1 MKQFRIKI
9 SSRVWTSSIVSLLVP
24 ALVLVLAV
32 SSAALEFPHRKDY
45 PTVPPIESEALFKQ
59 YEVDKAIIVDVRSSI
74 EYDVI
79 HPEGAVHIPLS
90 SANFTERVKE
100 LSSFN
105 PEKNLAFYCNGITC
119 LKSYEA
125 TRKALKAGVKNCY
138 VYDAGIPI
146 WASTYPEKTL
156 LLGKELVD
164 PEKQLIPKAAFKKK
178 CLPIKKFKS
187 TTKSKNSLVIDVRD
201 HIQRSE
207 KIKGLKKVKKIP
219 LDKFIPNFVE
229 KKVKRDKTLLIFDQV
244 GKQVRWLEYYLV
256 ANGYKNYYFLAG
268 GATSVLKAQKYK
280 N

>member
-1 MKQFRIKI
+1 MQQFSKKR
-9 SSRVWTSSIVSLLVP
+9 SSRIWSKSIASLI
-24 ALVLVLAV
+24 VLASV
-32 SSAALEFPHRKDY
+32 LGLSVFSFALEFPYRKDY
-45 PTVPPIESEALFKQ
+45 PTVPTIDSKALLEQ
-59 YEVDKAIIVDVRSSI
+59 YEADKVIIVDVRSSI

-90 SANFTERVKE
+90 SSSFIAKVQE
-100 LSSFN
+100 LKSFN
-105 PEKNLAFYCNGITC
+105 PAKNLAFYCNGITC
-119 LKSYEA
+119 LKSYKA
-125 TRKALKAGVKNCY
+125 TQKALAAGIDNCY
-138 VYDAGIPI
+138 AYDSGIPI
-146 WASTYPEKTL
+146 WASTYPKKTL

-164 PEKQLIPKAAFKKK
+164 PDKQLISKAAFKKK

-187 TTKSKNSLVIDVRD
+187 TTKSKKSLAVDVRD

-207 KIKGLKKVKKIP
+207 KIKGLKRVVKIP

-229 KKVKRDKTLLIFDQV
+229 KKVNRDKTLLIFDQV

-268 GATSVLKAQKYK
+268 GATSVLKDQKYK